1 MDSQYTVQI
10 TAAEDRIAYIAR
22 QVKDAQERRDY
33 RKEYKFRNG
42 AEIPLITLPMQYLIY
57 RLENYRTRDT
67 QLSLVATGLEEPGF
81 FNPRNQESPS
91 AQRKQHQI
99 LFDQAQKGSGES
111 IQPIYA
117 ELSRVNQQTED
128 LIITSTGVVV
138 NGNRRLSAMR
148 ELWESDPQKFSS
160 FAYIQCSVLPDS
172 ATPKEILMLEIGLQM
187 QPETKLPYGWTALG
201 MAVRDLR
208 ESQVGDDEIAR
219 LMNRDRTDIVRAAK
233 MLDNADIYLSEWLD
247 KPQSYDQLEETE
259 QAFKQ
264 IAIKNNVKGDD
275 AGVREITRQF
285 DFLLIEQREHL
296 TDRAYIFI
304 NAIEQNAQPF
314 LENLASALNID
325 LPPAGPAKQS
335 QMKISFEP
343 AESSQ
348 KNFEPLVDYLHSQ
361 RGDSDATKK
370 LVATV
375 QSVSLIVAEQNKKK
389 ENAALDFAT
398 LAEKR
403 LTAID
408 MQTAGPETYD
418 ELKLCLERCIQVSE
432 SLLSDLFQCQVQ
444 GRKK

>member
-1 MDSQYTVQI
+1 MDSQYTVHI

-22 QVKDAQERRDY
+22 QVKDAQARRDH
-33 RKEYKFRNG
+33 RKEYKFRG
-42 AEIPLITLPMQYLIY
+42 GVDIPLVTLPLAYLIY

-67 QLSLVATGLEEPGF
+67 QLSLVATGVEELGF
-81 FNPRNQESPS
+81 FNPQNQESPS

-99 LFDQAQKGSGES
+99 LFEQAQKGSGES
-111 IQPIYA
+111 VQPIYD
-117 ELSRVNQQTED
+117 ELRRVAQQTED
-128 LIITSTGVVV
+128 LIVTSSGVVV

-148 ELWESDPQKFSS
+148 ELWESDPQKFKS
-160 FAYIQCSVLPDS
+160 FEYVQCSVLPES
-172 ATPKEILMLEIGLQM
+172 ATAKEILMLEIGLQM

-275 AGVREITRQF
+275 SGIREITRQF
-285 DFLLIEQREHL
+285 DFLLIEQRQHL
-296 TDRAYIFI
+296 NDRAYVFI
-304 NAIEQNAQPF
+304 NAIEQNAQLF
-314 LENLASALNID
+314 LDNLATTLDID
-325 LPPAGPAKQS
+325 LPPAEPTKLS

-343 AESSQ
+343 AEPSQ
-348 KNFEPLVDYLHSQ
+348 KSYEPLVEYLHSQ
-361 RGDSDATKK
+361 RDDSNAIKS

-375 QSVSLIVAEQNKKK
+375 QNVSLIVAEQNKKK

-398 LAEKR
+398 QAEKR
-403 LTAID
+403 LLAID

-418 ELKLCLERCIQVSE
+418 DLQQCLERCIQVSE
-432 SLLSDLFQCQVQ
+432 SLLGELFQRQVQ
-444 GRKK
+444 GRTK